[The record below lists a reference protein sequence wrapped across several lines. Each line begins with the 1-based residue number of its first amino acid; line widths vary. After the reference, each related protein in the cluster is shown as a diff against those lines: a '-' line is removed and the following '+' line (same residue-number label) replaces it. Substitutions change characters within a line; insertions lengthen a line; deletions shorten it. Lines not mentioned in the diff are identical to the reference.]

1 MTQGMLIKAR
11 RSGLDGLDMNDPQLF
26 REYYQ
31 ELYDLSKPETLNNNL
46 ADAITS
52 VDFVRVA
59 QEYRLIEK
67 SAIQVLVP
75 YQQHRELFDELRRQQ
90 DEEGINAQWIRKA
103 QGLAVSVYRP
113 QSNHP
118 NLIPAKLRYGKG
130 SGVSDEWFV
139 FQETEEVRYDDVLGL
154 NLPKSMQLC
163 IA

>member
-1 MTQGMLIKAR
+1 MNNELI
-11 RSGLDGLDMNDPQLF
+11 
-26 REYYQ
+26 
-31 ELYDLSKPETLNNNL
+31 
-46 ADAITS
+46 DAIIA

-75 YQQHRELFDELRRQQ
+75 YRVHRDLFDELRHQQ
-90 DEEGINAQWIRKA
+90 DEDGINAQWIRKA

-113 QSNHP
+113 QSNHT

-130 SGVSDEWFV
+130 SGVSDEWFI
-139 FQETEEVRYDDVLGL
+139 FQETENVRYDTILGL